1 MSCEQFE
8 NLLPLYAEG
17 ELDQEERCGVDE
29 HVASCGACRES
40 LAFYQELET
49 SLASLRD
56 LRPSPAR
63 TAALASERLGLRR
76 RWDLREAFASL
87 PALAS
92 AGFIALGIV
101 LYIFRGP
108 VENFFARMGAGA
120 SSGYSRVVTDWTQGA
135 VQLSGGGEW
144 VLLSVLSGVFA
155 LVMLAGSWMV
165 LRFVKR

>member
-1 MSCEQFE
+1 VSCDKFE
-8 NLLPLYAEG
+8 ELLPLYADG
-17 ELDQEERCGVDE
+17 ELDQEGRRRVDE
-29 HVASCGACRES
+29 HVASCGACRDS

-49 SLASLRD
+49 SLASLHD

-63 TAALASERLGLRR
+63 TAALVSERLGLRR
-76 RWDLREAFASL
+76 RWNLRGVFSGV

-120 SSGYSRVVTDWTQGA
+120 SSGYSHAVTDWTQGA

-144 VLLSVLSGVFA
+144 MLLSVLSGVFA
-155 LVMLAGSWMV
+155 LVMLAGSWIV